1 MLKLSKFELIN
12 MENGAFFFGVV
23 HKKNEQ
29 ANDEHNVQSHFFFTI
44 LLKQNF
50 TSYLEYNP

>member
-1 MLKLSKFELIN
+1 

-29 ANDEHNVQSHFFFTI
+29 ANDEHNVQSHFFF
-44 LLKQNF
+44 
-50 TSYLEYNP
+50 YNSFETKFYIIFGI

>member
-1 MLKLSKFELIN
+1 